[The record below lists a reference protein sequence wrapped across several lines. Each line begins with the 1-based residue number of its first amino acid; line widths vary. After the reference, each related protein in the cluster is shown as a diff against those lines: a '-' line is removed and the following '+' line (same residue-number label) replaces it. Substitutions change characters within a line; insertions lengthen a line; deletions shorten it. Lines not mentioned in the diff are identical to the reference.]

1 MNATRPSTPV
11 DEHVL
16 RRAREILDQQL
27 AAAAED
33 APERAQLL
41 EALLWIDRGVY
52 GRCSVCG
59 ECLSRNHVLRAPADK
74 VCAAC
79 RHIARTAR
87 ARAHRANHHSRIN
100 PS

>member
-1 MNATRPSTPV
+1 M
-11 DEHVL
+11 
-16 RRAREILDQQL
+16 RRARQILDHQL

-59 ECLSRNHVLRAPADK
+59 ECLSRSHVLRQPADK

-79 RHIARTAR
+79 RQIARTAR
-87 ARAHRANHHSRIN
+87 ARAHSDNTRERIHS
-100 PS
+100 